1 VKPVIRNVASAT
13 CSSLLT
19 LGLLSGC
26 ASTVSSDSGWN
37 NKAKGAAIGAA
48 VGVVTG
54 LITGDDATERRQHAM
69 VGAGIGALAGT
80 AVGAYMDAQQS
91 KLDRELAGTGVGV
104 VRDGDELILTMPS
117 NITFA
122 TNSAEVKSEFHTVL
136 GSVAQVLAEY
146 DKTYIDIA
154 GHTDSSGSHA
164 YNQTLSEQR
173 AMSVGTLLVNRG
185 VQNVRVVAQ
194 GRGETQPVADN
205 ASASGRAQNRRVD
218 LKLAPITSE
227 SSFAAR

>member
-1 VKPVIRNVASAT
+1 MKPVIRKVVSVT
-13 CSSLLT
+13 CSSVLAVSV
-19 LGLLSGC
+19 LSGC
-26 ASTVSSDSGWN
+26 ASTTSGNSGWN

-54 LITGDDATERRQHAM
+54 LTTGDNATERRQHAM

-91 KLDRELAGTGVGV
+91 KLDRQLEGTGVGV

-122 TNSAEVKSEFHTVL
+122 TNSSDVKSEFHNVL
-136 GSVAQVLAEY
+136 GSVALVLAEY

-154 GHTDSSGSHA
+154 GHTDSSGSHE

-173 AMSVGTLLVNRG
+173 AMSVGSLLVSRG

-205 ASASGRAQNRRVD
+205 SSASGRAQNRRVD
-218 LKLAPITSE
+218 LRLAPITNE
-227 SSFAAR
+227 SNYAAR